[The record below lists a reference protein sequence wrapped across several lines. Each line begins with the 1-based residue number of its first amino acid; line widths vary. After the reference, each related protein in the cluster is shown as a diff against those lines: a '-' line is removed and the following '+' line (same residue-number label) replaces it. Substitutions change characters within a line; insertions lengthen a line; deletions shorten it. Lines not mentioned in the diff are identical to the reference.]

1 MSLCSTLKIG
11 LVNAHGTATLFNDQ
25 MESLAIERA
34 GLGDVPVNALKGY
47 FGHTMGAAGLLE
59 TILTMHALE
68 RHIIIGTRGYEERG
82 VSGKI
87 HVAAETEA
95 TNKTSFIKTIS
106 GFGGCNAAVLVEK
119 KCETIGLCSDPTKEN
134 VDWQTMHQVKITPGF
149 FSVDERK
156 ETFADAD
163 KPILTHLYK
172 SSGCNYPKFYK
183 MDGLSKL
190 GFVASLLLAGRQGE
204 RPALD
209 DGCAVVL
216 FNRSSSIASDR
227 KYLASIADKDNYFPS
242 PSVFIYTL
250 PNIVTGEIAIHH
262 GLHGETSFYIL
273 PQKDPEVQR
282 EIVEATLRATGTRQ
296 MITGWIDYEDENHFE
311 AELSLIERKDN

>member
-25 MESLAIERA
+25 MESLAIERV

-95 TNKTSFIKTIS
+95 TDKTSFIKTIS
-106 GFGGCNAAVLVEK
+106 GFGGCNAAVLMEK
-119 KCETIGLCSDPTKEN
+119 
-134 VDWQTMHQVKITPGF
+134 VDNGDTHSSKINTTAWQTMRQVKIAPGF

-163 KPILTHLYK
+163 KPMLTHLYK

-262 GLHGETSFYIL
+262 GLHGETSFYVI

-282 EIVEATLRATGTRQ
+282 EIVEATLRATATRQ